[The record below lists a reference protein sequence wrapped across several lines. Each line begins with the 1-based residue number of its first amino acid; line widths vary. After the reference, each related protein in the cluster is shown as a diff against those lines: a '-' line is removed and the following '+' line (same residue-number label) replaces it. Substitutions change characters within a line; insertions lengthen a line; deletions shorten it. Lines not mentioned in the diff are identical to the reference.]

1 MTVVLSDGLA
11 FPALLALPAFPGLP
25 GAAAFGLGAVLDLTT
40 ALLPSFVLLFE
51 IFRFTGTTLSGS
63 WNNNGYPG

>member
-1 MTVVLSDGLA
+1 LPDL
-11 FPALLALPAFPGLP
+11 PALPALPDLPALP
-25 GAAAFGLGAVLDLTT
+25 GAAAFGLRAVLDLTT
-40 ALLPSFVLLFE
+40 ALLPSFILLFE